1 MRIGYVLLV
10 SCLTVVLSGCQVFD
24 GMGCGRR
31 CHPDA
36 HASSSLVDFL
46 YPSGAVPPAENSIPQ
61 LNLPVR
67 VGLAFLP
74 SHNGTSPVGLEASRR
89 DELLERIRQH
99 FASRKF
105 VAQIVVIPDYYLSG
119 RAGFQGLAGVQR
131 LYGIDVMALVSYD
144 QVTYRDANTWS
155 LGYLTIVGSYFIKGT
170 RHEVTTLLDM
180 AVVDP
185 ASRSILL
192 RAGGTDERHG
202 TTTLVSEE
210 RETRQSD
217 TESFS
222 YATDNLV
229 ENFDA
234 ALSKFESDVR
244 EGKAQV
250 RVAKRSGGA
259 GALDLMWIVALAGVG
274 AMRIGWARGR
284 AGTVSSVSPWRGIP
298 KYRRPIHP
306 GSSLRLP

>member
-1 MRIGYVLLV
+1 LFRMAR
-10 SCLTVVLSGCQVFD
+10 
-24 GMGCGRR
+24 
-31 CHPDA
+31 P
-36 HASSSLVDFL
+36 
-46 YPSGAVPPAENSIPQ
+46 
-61 LNLPVR
+61 
-67 VGLAFLP
+67 
-74 SHNGTSPVGLEASRR
+74 
-89 DELLERIRQH
+89 
-99 FASRKF
+99 
-105 VAQIVVIPDYYLSG
+105 
-119 RAGFQGLAGVQR
+119 AGVQR

-144 QVTYRDANTWS
+144 QVSYRDANTWW
-155 LGYLTIVGSYFIKGT
+155 LAYLTIVGSYFIKST

-210 RETRQSD
+210 RETRESD

-244 EGKAQV
+244 EGRAQV

-259 GALDLMWIVALAGVG
+259 GRLMSCGLSCSLAWSRCASGG
-274 AMRIGWARGR
+274 RGTGGTWTSRTARD
-284 AGTVSSVSPWRGIP
+284 T
-298 KYRRPIHP
+298 H
-306 GSSLRLP
+306 